1 MKKLKQLYPESKIII
16 SQKIPAKAQ
25 CLASLIRGFFPQKS
39 NLIDKVEKLEKEFF
53 TTKSEIS
60 WNQEDFIESIPKTE
74 NDKIN
79 FVEKDILEKRRITE
93 QEISRWFSPSSSYAK
108 FLSANLTQNEFEE
121 FHALLQ
127 QASSETIF
135 DWHTIVGFVKIG

>member
-1 MKKLKQLYPESKIII
+1 MKNLKELYPKCKIII

-60 WNQEDFIESIPKTE
+60 WNEEDFINSIPKTE
-74 NDKIN
+74 DDKIN
-79 FVEKDILEKRRITE
+79 FVEKDITEKRRITE
-93 QEISRWFSPSSSYAK
+93 QEIQRWFNPNSSYSK
-108 FLSANLTQNEFEE
+108 FLSVNLEKSEFEE
-121 FHALLQ
+121 FYELLQ

>member
-1 MKKLKQLYPESKIII
+1 M
-16 SQKIPAKAQ
+16 
-25 CLASLIRGFFPQKS
+25 IRGFFPQKS

-127 QASSETIF
+127 QASS
-135 DWHTIVGFVKIG
+135 